1 MHISKNMHSHN
12 PPKQCIAIK
21 EQLWNQNQKVA
32 IFFLHNTSFLQ
43 ICFCRRG
50 NKIRKGESE
59 FFCCSYY
66 LKLFQCEE
74 KKFKNRQIFC
84 LEYIFCFLSC
94 FPGVVVALL
103 QIRLN
108 VFVSERL
115 FTGLW
120 ILPWDIHFNFNLCGQ
135 FSWREKK
142 TIYKWILWFWWH
154 TYTDTM
160 QPNLLLMVDH
170 RWSDIQPTITKVIVI
185 EWRSDIWAAS

>member
-1 MHISKNMHSHN
+1 MLLGQQRNYYSCTLLPMANCNSRIFLLTKSSRRTFIQENECFCCTFPKICILTILPSNALQLKNYSGT
-12 PPKQCIAIK
+12 KIRKWQS
-21 EQLWNQNQKVA
+21 
-32 IFFLHNTSFLQ
+32 FFLHNTSFLQ

-108 VFVSERL
+108 VFVSEWL
-115 FTGLW
+115 FTGL
-120 ILPWDIHFNFNLCGQ
+120 
-135 FSWREKK
+135 
-142 TIYKWILWFWWH
+142 
-154 TYTDTM
+154 
-160 QPNLLLMVDH
+160 
-170 RWSDIQPTITKVIVI
+170 
-185 EWRSDIWAAS
+185 